1 MSSSLLSFH
10 KISKSFGNLKA
21 LDNISIDIPPG
32 SIFGILGPNG
42 SGKSTLM
49 RILAGLIKS
58 WDGEISL
65 SGKIHSS
72 DSVSNVHEFGFLIE
86 DPSFYEYLTA
96 YQNLEIFSRLTGTT
110 KNKIKSVLDMV
121 NLIDRSNDKVK
132 TYSYGMKQRLG
143 LAQCLLHD
151 PKILILDE
159 PNNGLDPSG
168 IREMSKVINTLHKD
182 EKTICIS
189 THILNEVDSLCTHAA
204 VLKEGKYISTIILDD
219 AYHRTSSYLI
229 QTEDTSICKNV
240 FKSNDNFDLRVLD
253 SENFLFTTSS
263 SDGIGR
269 IRQMI
274 SEKMKVIAISK
285 QSNLMKF
292 FND

>member
-1 MSSSLLSFH
+1 MSSSLLNFN
-10 KISKSFGNLKA
+10 KISKNFGDIKA
-21 LDNISIDIPPG
+21 LDRVSIDIPAS

-65 SGKIHSS
+65 SGRKYSS
-72 DSVSNVHEFGFLIE
+72 TKKNNIHEFGFLIE

-96 YQNLEIFSRLTGTT
+96 YQNLEIFSRLTGTP
-110 KNKIKSVLDMV
+110 KDKIESVLDLV
-121 NLIDRSNDKVK
+121 NLTDRSNDKVK

-168 IREMSKVINTLHKD
+168 IREMSKVINTLHKN

-189 THILNEVDSLCTHAA
+189 THILSEVDSLCTHAA
-204 VLKEGKYISTIILDD
+204 VIKNGKYVSTIELDET
-219 AYHRTSSYLI
+219 YHRTSSYLI
-229 QTEDTSICKNV
+229 QTEDSNTCKQI
-240 FKSNDNFDLRVLD
+240 FKHKDDFDCQLLD
-253 SENFLFTTSS
+253 KENFLIATSN
-263 SDGIGR
+263 SDGIKT
-269 IRQMI
+269 IKKLI
-274 SEKMKVIAISK
+274 SENMKVFAISK
-285 QSNLMKF
+285 QSNLMRF

>member
-110 KNKIKSVLDMV
+110 KNKIESVLELV
-121 NLIDRSNDKVK
+121 NLTERSNDKVK

-168 IREMSKVINTLHKD
+168 IREMSKVINTLHKN

-189 THILNEVDSLCTHAA
+189 THILSEVDSLCTHAA
-204 VLKEGKYISTIILDD
+204 VLKEGKYISTVELDD
-219 AYHRTSSYLI
+219 AYHRNSSYLI
-229 QTEDTSICKNV
+229 QTEDTNICKDI
-240 FKSNDNFDLRVLD
+240 FKNKDDYNYRILDN
-253 SENFLFTTSS
+253 ENFLINTSV
-263 SDGIGR
+263 SDGIGT
-269 IRQMI
+269 IKKLI
-274 SEKMKVIAISK
+274 SEKMKVFAISK
-285 QSNLMKF
+285 QSNLMEF

>member
-10 KISKSFGNLKA
+10 KISKSFGDLKA
-21 LDNISIDIPPG
+21 LDSVSIDIPPS

-65 SGKIHSS
+65 SGKKYSS
-72 DSVSNVHEFGFLIE
+72 DRKNNIHEFGFLIE

-96 YQNLEIFSRLTGTT
+96 YQNLEIFSRLTGTH
-110 KNKIKSVLDMV
+110 KDKIKSVLELV
-121 NLIDRSNDKVK
+121 NLTERSNDKVK

-151 PKILILDE
+151 PKFLILDE

-168 IREMSKVINTLHKD
+168 IREMSRIINTLHKN

-189 THILNEVDSLCTHAA
+189 THILSEVDSLCTHAA
-204 VLKEGKYISTIILDD
+204 VLKEGKHISTVELDD
-219 AYHRTSSYLI
+219 AYHRTSTYLI
-229 QTEDTSICKNV
+229 QTEDTSICKQV
-240 FKSNDNFDLRVLD
+240 FEDKDHFDHQILD
-253 SENFLFTTSS
+253 SENFLVATSNPG
-263 SDGIGR
+263 GIET
-269 IRQMI
+269 IKKLI
-274 SEKMKVIAISK
+274 SEKMKVFAISK
-285 QSNLMKF
+285 QSNLMEF

>member
-1 MSSSLLSFH
+1 MSTSSLRF
-10 KISKSFGNLKA
+10 KNISKCFGDLKA
-21 LDNISIDIPPG
+21 LDNVSFNIPSS

-65 SGKIHSS
+65 LGNKYSS
-72 DSVSNVHEFGFLIE
+72 DSTINIHEFGFLIE

-110 KNKIKSVLDMV
+110 KEKIESVLEVV
-121 NLIDRSNDKVK
+121 NLTDRSNDKVK

-151 PKILILDE
+151 PKFLILDE

-168 IREMSKVINTLHKD
+168 IREMSKIINTLHNN

-189 THILNEVDSLCTHAA
+189 THILSEVDSLCTHAA
-204 VLKEGKYISTIILDD
+204 VLKKGKHISTVKLDEI
-219 AYHRTSSYLI
+219 YHRTSSYLI
-229 QTEDTSICKNV
+229 QTEDTSICKQIFNN
-240 FKSNDNFDLRVLD
+240 SSDLSHQILDN
-253 SENFLFTTSS
+253 ENFLITTSNLG
-263 SDGIGR
+263 GIET
-269 IRQMI
+269 IKKLI
-274 SEKMKVIAISK
+274 SEKMKVFAISK
-285 QSNLMKF
+285 QSNLMEF

>member
-1 MSSSLLSFH
+1 MNSSLLKFQ

-21 LDNISIDIPPG
+21 LDNVSIDIPSS

-65 SGKIHSS
+65 LGNNYSS
-72 DSVSNVHEFGFLIE
+72 NSKTNIHEFGFLIE

-96 YQNLEIFSRLTGTT
+96 YQNLEIFSRLTNTS
-110 KNKIKSVLDMV
+110 KEKIKSVLELV
-121 NLIDRSNDKVK
+121 NLSERSNNKVK

-168 IREMSKVINTLHKD
+168 IREMSKIISTLHNNN
-182 EKTICIS
+182 KTICIS
-189 THILNEVDSLCTHAA
+189 THILSEVDSLCTHAA
-204 VLKEGKYISTIILDD
+204 VLKKGKHISTIELDD
-219 AYHRTSSYLI
+219 AYHSKSSYLI
-229 QTEDTSICKNV
+229 QTEDTSICKQV
-240 FKSNDNFDLRVLD
+240 FEKNDDLNHQILD
-253 SENFLFTTSS
+253 SENFLVTTSKPNA
-263 SDGIGR
+263 ITM
-269 IRQMI
+269 INKLI
-274 SEKMKVIAISK
+274 SEKMRIFNISK
-285 QSNLMKF
+285 QSNLMEF

>member
-1 MSSSLLSFH
+1 MSSSQLSFH
-10 KISKSFGNLKA
+10 KISKSFGDIKA
-21 LDNISIDIPPG
+21 LDSVSIDIPPS

-58 WDGEISL
+58 WDGEIRL
-65 SGKIHSS
+65 SGKKYSS
-72 DSVSNVHEFGFLIE
+72 DRKNNIHEFGFLIE

-96 YQNLEIFSRLTGTT
+96 YQNLEILSRLTGTP
-110 KNKIKSVLDMV
+110 KDKIKSVLELV
-121 NLIDRSNDKVK
+121 NLTERSNDKVK

-168 IREMSKVINTLHKD
+168 IREMSRIINTLHKNK
-182 EKTICIS
+182 KTICIS
-189 THILNEVDSLCTHAA
+189 THILSEVDSLCTHAA
-204 VLKEGKYISTIILDD
+204 VLKEGKYISTVELDEV
-219 AYHRTSSYLI
+219 YHRTSSYLV
-229 QTEDTSICKNV
+229 QTEDTSICKEV
-240 FKSNDNFDLRVLD
+240 FGDKDDFDHQILD
-253 SENFLFTTSS
+253 SQNFLIATSKQ
-263 SDGIGR
+263 DGIGAIKR
-269 IRQMI
+269 LI
-274 SEKMKVIAISK
+274 SEKMKVFAISK
-285 QSNLMKF
+285 QSNLMEF